1 METRL
6 FPSIAYDNAKEA
18 LAYYE
23 EVFGATAIHRLSP
36 TAEQAVQMGIPESTD
51 LDTVTVHATFNI
63 LGVEIQA
70 GDSFGADT
78 SATDKISLMI
88 SVNSE
93 DPESM
98 TAADAFY
105 ERLTESNEVTIVLPY
120 EDQFW
125 GGKLGQ
131 FKDKYGIN
139 WMLHANHGHN
149 FRKMISH
156 CVK

>member
-6 FPSIAYDNAKEA
+6 FPSIAFDNAKEA

-23 EVFGATAIHRLSP
+23 NVFGATDIYRLSP
-36 TAEQAVQMGIPESTD
+36 TAEQASQMGIPESTD
-51 LDTVTVHATFNI
+51 LDTITVHATFSV

-78 SATDKISLMI
+78 NPTGQITLMI

-98 TAADAFY
+98 KAADDFY
-105 ERLTESNEVTIVLPY
+105 EGLTKSNEVTVVLPY
-120 EDQFW
+120 ENQFW

-139 WMLHANHGHN
+139 WMLHAQPWSQ
-149 FRKMISH
+149 F
-156 CVK
+156 